1 MAEIGQKTEL
11 GEKQSIP
18 PFPADNDNAIPA
30 LESYAKERGL
40 LDDPKARREIKAEV
54 IDKRPPEITVNVSQS
69 ISGVSDPV
77 AAANAANKG
86 VEGAVRRAK
95 TGALHGGTE

>member
-1 MAEIGQKTEL
+1 MPPEDENA
-11 GEKQSIP
+11 S
-18 PFPADNDNAIPA
+18 PFPAGNDNAIPA

-40 LDDPKARREIKAEV
+40 IDGPKIRQEIKAEV
-54 IDKRPPEITVNVSQS
+54 IDKRPPQITVNLSQS

-77 AAANAANKG
+77 AAANAANRG